1 MKGKSFILV
10 LAILLP
16 VILGSG
22 GGCSTQYSRQI
33 NDNRLVEGLYSKGSR
48 PSTTKQ
54 VIFRGNEGGFGGD
67 VNVAMADPK
76 VISGVWKCILNS
88 ENYGVY
94 SACGYRKIE
103 FYISVDSDIPVGT
116 LILLCGT
123 DDAAYLEGQEPFVWD
138 ATKGGRDGLYQC
150 HGLNELVEPYLRDE
164 YNRRQSSSTDGETNL
179 ISHPKTNQQG
189 TVRGLQGE

>member
-1 MKGKSFILV
+1 MKGKSFILG
-10 LAILLP
+10 LTIFLL

-22 GGCSTQYSRQI
+22 GGCSTQSNRQI

-48 PSTTKQ
+48 PSTIEKL
-54 VIFRGNEGGFGGD
+54 VFRGSEGGFGGD
-67 VNVAMADPK
+67 VNVAMTDPK
-76 VISGVWKCILNS
+76 VINGIWRCILNS

-103 FYISVDSDIPVGT
+103 FYVSGDSDTSVAT

-189 TVRGLQGE
+189 TASG